1 MQIFIEKTPLG
12 DFEIKLKSDD
22 SDAFMSA
29 IATLKNCVQ
38 SADRA
43 WRPATKSWCVD
54 ASAEF
59 EMGEWLALCTSEFHA
74 EVVRAK
80 EKQKERQTRTTPKP
94 KEADPFAAL
103 YVLPTAP
110 VEVVRAAYRA
120 LATIHHPDHGGDA
133 EKMKVINAA
142 YSAATHRLKAA

>member
-1 MQIFIEKTPLG
+1 MQIFIERTPLG

-29 IATLKNCVQ
+29 IAALKNCVRPM
-38 SADRA
+38 DRA

-59 EMGEWLALCTSEFHA
+59 EMGEWLALCTAEFHA

-80 EKQKERQTRTTPKP
+80 EKQKERQTRATSKP
-94 KEADPFAAL
+94 EADPFAAL
-103 YVLPTAP
+103 YLLPSAP
-110 VEVVRAAYRA
+110 VEVVKAAYRA
-120 LATIHHPDHGGDA
+120 LATLHHPDHGGDV

-142 YSAATHRLKAA
+142 YSEATQRLVA